1 MKLFYSPAS
10 PYVRKVLVLAHEK
23 KIADQIEPINTTANP
38 VKINEV
44 LLAHNPLGKLPCL
57 VLKDGRAIFD
67 SSVITAYI
75 DSLSEPRINPDASP
89 DRFDAL
95 TLEAMS
101 DGMLDACLLMRY
113 ESTLR
118 PKEKFWQDWYDGQ
131 MAKVDNTLDLLETR
145 LMPVLNGKINI
156 GVIAIACALGYLDF
170 RFSDKKWR
178 DTRPNLSVFAAKFGE
193 RSSMKATQPVG

>member
-23 KIADQIEPINTTANP
+23 KIADQIEPINTTASP

-44 LLAHNPLGKLPCL
+44 LLAHNPLSKLPCL

-75 DSLSEPRINPDASP
+75 DSLSEPRINPDAGS

-145 LMPVLNGKINI
+145 LMPALNGKINI

-178 DTRPNLSVFAAKFGE
+178 DTRPNLAGFSAKISE
-193 RSSMKATQPVG
+193 RPSMKATQPAG